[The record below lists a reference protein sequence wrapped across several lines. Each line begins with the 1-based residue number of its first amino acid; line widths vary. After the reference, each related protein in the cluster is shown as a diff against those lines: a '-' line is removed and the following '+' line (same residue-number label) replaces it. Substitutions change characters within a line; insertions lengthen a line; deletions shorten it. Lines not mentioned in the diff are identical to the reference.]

1 MIRGIGTAGLFVAV
15 AIGLAPVA
23 AADGTIADMVEN
35 TGAAESPFWS
45 YLYDNGFGYLDS
57 QMVYRDGKIV
67 CANSEA
73 GVPPGQIIQLL
84 KLRGYSMNEA
94 QAVVLA
100 ASDTSSVHSF
110 CQNT

>member
-1 MIRGIGTAGLFVAV
+1 
-15 AIGLAPVA
+15 
-23 AADGTIADMVEN
+23 
-35 TGAAESPFWS
+35 
-45 YLYDNGFGYLDS
+45 
-57 QMVYRDGKIV
+57 MVYRDGQVV

-100 ASDTSSVHSF
+100 ASDTTSVHSF

>member
-1 MIRGIGTAGLFVAV
+1 MIRSIGAAVIFGGI
-15 AIGLAPVA
+15 AIGLAPAA

-57 QMVYRDGKIV
+57 QMVYRDAKIV
-67 CANSEA
+67 CVNSEA

-84 KLRGYSMNEA
+84 KLRGYSVNEA

-100 ASDTSSVHSF
+100 ASDTTSVHSF